1 MKDILYILTREN
13 EINKIKNN
21 KNICFSLCPM
31 VINNSELKIIYPN
44 PLKTSKLASKQLLE
58 SNRLFNLVIDLV
70 NKSIN
75 SEEKKLIK
83 EILMPYLETKIS
95 IYLYL
100 KSVFPIF
107 KTYKLL
113 IGGKWQNFY
122 NLNSLIIAIE
132 NKYSKKEGNIH
143 NHLSKFTKYKYNLI
157 KKFLSNLQ
165 VFLINKVIQKK
176 SIYLLSNNKSYFMP
190 SIFNELKKRKK
201 NIIVYNQSQK
211 YIDILYVLLRQSL
224 SILFNKKIFINE
236 FFLIPTLNKF
246 KIYLN
251 HNTDKNDYKDNEYLA
266 YLIKDVEKY
275 INVYKAYQ
283 HYTYKLFNAFKK
295 KQITGIFHSNRFP
308 DLNSLSFN
316 LFYLDHQQHL
326 ISHGTHTLQKS
337 DESDLLASENQAIG
351 MIESNIPNVNI
362 YSQSKFS
369 DDYLSSKNISFKKIK
384 PLNVKTNNNFKEVN
398 KFNILCAGTVKQ
410 LGARRYYFES
420 SFEYIYSIKELA
432 NKLRKLDFDVQLTI
446 RIRDVNYEINSRIKM
461 LLANKFQDL
470 IKISQTKNIS
480 DDILKS
486 DCLIALSSTTLE
498 DAIKH
503 NLPSM
508 SYGMSQYDHF
518 SYYDN
523 SEYGIKKS
531 MGNYSKLRKIEKLL
545 NKNFIYL
552 KNSFLER
559 KNDIYDFIL

>member
-1 MKDILYILTREN
+1 MKEILYILTREN
-13 EINKIKNN
+13 EIKKIRNN
-21 KNICFSLCPM
+21 NNICFSLCPM
-31 VINNSELKIIYPN
+31 IINNTELKIIYPN
-44 PLKTSKLASKQLLE
+44 PLKTSKLASEQLLE
-58 SNRLFNLVIDLV
+58 SNKLFNLFIDLV
-70 NKSIN
+70 NRSTDNK
-75 SEEKKLIK
+75 EKKLIK

-100 KSVFPIF
+100 KSVFPMF
-107 KTYKLL
+107 KTYKLF
-113 IGGKWQNFY
+113 IRGKWHNFY

-132 NKYSKKEGNIH
+132 TKYSKKEGNIH
-143 NHLSKFTKYKYNLI
+143 HHLSKFTKDKYNLI
-157 KKFLSNLQ
+157 EKLLSNLQ
-165 VFLINKVIQKK
+165 VYLINKIIKKK

-190 SIFNELKKRKK
+190 SIFNELKKRGK

-211 YIDILYVLLRQSL
+211 YIDILYILLRQSL
-224 SILFNKKIFINE
+224 SILSNKKFSINE
-236 FFLIPTLNKF
+236 FFLIPTLKKF
-246 KIYLN
+246 KIYLKDN
-251 HNTDKNDYKDNEYLA
+251 IDKNDYKDNVYVD

-283 HYTYKLFNAFKK
+283 HYSYRLFNDLKNN
-295 KQITGIFHSNRFP
+295 QIKGIFHSNRFP

-316 LFYLDHQQHL
+316 LYYLNQQQHL
-326 ISHGTHTLQKS
+326 ISHGTHTVQKL

-351 MIESNIPNVNI
+351 MIESNIPKVNI

-369 DDYLSSKNISFKKIK
+369 DDYLSSRNISFKKIK
-384 PLNVKTNNNFKEVN
+384 PLNVKINNNFNDVN

-420 SFEYIYSIKELA
+420 SFEYLYCIIELA
-432 NKLRKLDFDVQLTI
+432 KKLKKLDFEIQLTL

-461 LLANKFQDL
+461 LLVDKFQGL

-498 DAIKH
+498 DAIRH

-508 SYGMSQYDHF
+508 SYGMSKYDHF
-518 SYYDN
+518 SYYKN
-523 SEYGIKKS
+523 SEYRIKEN
-531 MGNYSKLRKIEKLL
+531 MANYGKLRKVEKLL
-545 NKNFIYL
+545 NKKFIYL
-552 KNSFLER
+552 KNSLLER
-559 KNDIYDFIL
+559 KKDIYDFIL

>member
-1 MKDILYILTREN
+1 MKDILYVLTREN
-13 EINKIKNN
+13 EIKKIRNN

-31 VINNSELKIIYPN
+31 LVNNSELKIIYPN
-44 PLKTSKLASKQLLE
+44 PLNTSKLASKQLLE

-70 NKSIN
+70 NKSID
-75 SEEKKLIK
+75 SKERKLIK
-83 EILMPYLETKIS
+83 EILMPYLEIKIS
-95 IYLYL
+95 IFLYL
-100 KSVFPIF
+100 KSVFPMF
-107 KTYKLL
+107 KTYKLF
-113 IGGKWQNFY
+113 IGGKWQNFN

-157 KKFLSNLQ
+157 KKLLSNLQ
-165 VFLINKVIQKK
+165 VYLINKIIKKK

-190 SIFNELKKRKK
+190 SIFNELKKRGKD
-201 NIIVYNQSQK
+201 IIVYNQSQNH
-211 YIDILYVLLRQSL
+211 IDILYVLLRQTL
-224 SILFNKKIFINE
+224 SIFFNKKTFINE

-251 HNTDKNDYKDNEYLA
+251 HNIDKNYYKDNLYID

-283 HYTYKLFNAFKK
+283 HYTYRLFKDLKNN
-295 KQITGIFHSNRFP
+295 QITGIFHSNRFP

-316 LFYLDHQQHL
+316 LFYLNQQQHL
-326 ISHGTHTLQKS
+326 ISHGTHTLQIL
-337 DESDLLASENQAIG
+337 DQSDLLASENQAIG
-351 MIESNIPNVNI
+351 MIESNIPKVNI

-384 PLNVKTNNNFKEVN
+384 PLNVKINKKFKDVN
-398 KFNILCAGTVKQ
+398 KLNILCAGTVKQ

-420 SFEYIYSIKELA
+420 SFEYIYCIKELA
-432 NKLRKLDFDVQLTI
+432 NKLRKLDFEIQLTL

-461 LLANKFQDL
+461 LLADKFQDL

-508 SYGMSQYDHF
+508 SYGMSKYDHF
-518 SYYDN
+518 SYYNN
-523 SEYGIKKS
+523 SEYGINEN
-531 MGNYSKLRKIEKLL
+531 MVNYTKLRKIENLL

-552 KNSFLER
+552 KNDLLER
-559 KNDIYDFIL
+559 KKDIYDFIL